1 MDMQGDDDKNNG
13 FKLMHMNDI
22 RISVKA
28 KIEDLQE
35 LFAMDNDSLI
45 HIARHF
51 QWNEEKM
58 QTTWFAEQEKL
69 QFEIGVEYDK
79 RLDKDPQIASS
90 QP

>member
-1 MDMQGDDDKNNG
+1 
-13 FKLMHMNDI
+13 
-22 RISVKA
+22 
-28 KIEDLQE
+28 
-35 LFAMDNDSLI
+35 MDNDSLI

-90 QP
+90 